1 MSLHDIFMQRAALEH
16 QNMLN
21 SDNAGI
27 VLKSLAQGVAQGIA
41 SEQER
46 MRAQKDADYKF
57 DKDVKLANIKYGND
71 KQIDDFKQVRENRI
85 ARQSELNNATKLRT
99 EFIKRPEV
107 EDFITVNTNVKAM
120 EGLLNKA
127 LSVPDKQNMVAIDQG
142 IITMYNKLTDPQS
155 VVRESEYART
165 PENLPTV
172 NRIVGAI
179 QKVQAGGAGLTNDDR
194 KALVEGAKI
203 ILKERGGQ
211 YNTTLQEYNDLS
223 IQYGL
228 DPSMVNRGMKP
239 YENSGFR
246 TIDVDLNIEVPKEKE
261 SVVESYMKKYPDRS
275 REQII
280 KAMKKQGVL

>member
-27 VLKSLAQGVAQGIA
+27 ALQSLAQGVAQGIVD
-41 SEQER
+41 EQ
-46 MRAQKDADYKF
+46 QKMKNQKEIDYKF
-57 DKDVKLANIKYGND
+57 DKELKLANIKYGQD
-71 KQIDDFKQVRENRI
+71 KKVDEIKQKRETRI
-85 ARQSELNNATKLRT
+85 ARQAELNNATKLRT
-99 EFIKRPEV
+99 EFLNRQEV
-107 EDFITVNTNVKAM
+107 KDFITVNTNVKAM
-120 EGLLNKA
+120 EGLLNQA
-127 LSVPDKQNMVAIDQG
+127 LSNPNKQNMVAIDQG

-179 QKVQAGGAGLTNDDR
+179 QKVQAGGAGLTDDDR

-223 IQYGL
+223 LQYGL
-228 DPSMVNRGMKP
+228 DQSIVNRGMKP
-239 YENSGFR
+239 YEDIGQQSA
-246 TIDVDLNIEVPKEKE
+246 DMNISVPEDKKPL
-261 SVVESYMKKYPDRS
+261 VESYMKKYPNRS
-275 REQII
+275 RDQII
-280 KAMKKQGVL
+280 RAMKNQGVL